1 MKRALTVLLTEKD
14 KYANADLES
23 DIATALSA
31 NFSQF
36 TEHVYVSQVGWSMK
50 SLLSELCL
58 CLSQKLDPGNG
69 NRDRLLQ
76 RGLLLSSE
84 TSDLLVHDGRIIH
97 MMAYQAHQPIHVRI
111 LELTK
116 DDMEVKRESVFDVQS
131 GKQMNGLVIVKK
143 SRRTVNSATVGFSSL
158 VVKTS
163 NTTYSS
169 DAVSV
174 DSKRRSHVSWAG
186 SSEASAG
193 SHKKPHVSRESV
205 RSDTCE

>member
-1 MKRALTVLLTEKD
+1 
-14 KYANADLES
+14 
-23 DIATALSA
+23 
-31 NFSQF
+31 
-36 TEHVYVSQVGWSMK
+36 
-50 SLLSELCL
+50 
-58 CLSQKLDPGNG
+58 
-69 NRDRLLQ
+69 
-76 RGLLLSSE
+76 
-84 TSDLLVHDGRIIH
+84 

-131 GKQMNGLVIVKK
+131 GKQMNGIVIVKK
-143 SRRTVNSATVGFSSL
+143 APRIKTLLPRRPTKDEPCSAAAGFSNL

-163 NTTYSS
+163 NT
-169 DAVSV
+169 AC
-174 DSKRRSHVSWAG
+174 VSWAG